1 MIVFKKIRF
10 QNFLSYGNIFT
21 EIELNRAKSTL
32 IIGENGAGKSTML
45 DALSFGL
52 YGKAFRKINKPQL
65 INSITGKNTLVEV
78 EFSVGNKEYMVRRGM
93 KPNIFEIF
101 ENGKLIDQ
109 SSASRDYQQI
119 LEQNILKLNHK
130 SFSQIIVLGSANF
143 TPFMKLP
150 AHARREVIEDLLDI
164 QVFSVMNSLLKDKIS
179 NNRTD
184 LLQAEHNVSLIES
197 KIEMHKKH
205 LEEMKRDNKELVDK
219 KLVKIAEYEHQNK
232 ELEEFVEKKNIEFR
246 DLLNKTKDTDIVSK
260 KVVELEDIRKKAENR
275 LKKANKEIEFYNASD
290 VCSTCKQTID
300 EEFKTKVIEAKNKI
314 VKELNDGLTK
324 LEETYS
330 KLSKKLGVLKEIR
343 EKSNKI
349 SNEIEDAK
357 VKIAMN
363 NRFIASLK
371 QEIAELEKK
380 FEKREVNDIT
390 DQLFG
395 ELASAN
401 DNKQK
406 LIEEQD
412 VYNLAS
418 QLLKDGGIKTKIIK
432 QYIPV
437 MNKLINKYLAAMDFF
452 IEFNLDENFEETIK
466 SRHRDEFSYESFSE
480 GEKLRI
486 DLSLLFAWRAI
497 AKLRNSAATNL
508 LIMDE
513 IFDSSLDAAGTEE
526 FMKILGTLAQDT
538 NIFIISHKTDQLFD
552 KFDEVIRFN
561 KVKNFSQMVA

>member
-314 VKELNDGLTK
+314 VKEVNDGLTK

-349 SNEIEDAK
+349 SNEIEEAK

-395 ELASAN
+395 ELTSAN

-406 LIEEQD
+406 LIEDQD